1 MKGSGWHEGKRQIT
15 TPQGI
20 KSKAP
25 EHYRVSVKK
34 GLEGTLRV
42 PMVKREPKW
51 TEQTIIAEL
60 KTIIAKTG
68 RFPTLEELKTL
79 GRQDLTNAIFRHN
92 VSINYFR
99 KKLGYE
105 PTRKQVGY
113 WTERKII
120 TKLKKI
126 TLNIGH
132 FPTSTELI
140 TIKQKQSGL
149 RNAISKHGG
158 INYFREKLGYKT
170 LQKSV
175 GYWTEETVL
184 KELKQILLEIHH
196 FPTRTELEILNR
208 YDLLNAISRYG
219 GSINYFREKLRY
231 KPLKVNSGYWTEET
245 VLKELKQ
252 ILLEI
257 HHFPT
262 RTELEILNRYDLLN
276 AIFKCGEIDYF
287 RRKLGYKPSLEEF
300 MGSSAY
306 NARKGYKSET
316 EVKKLLLNY
325 CNQRNIVEPVYY
337 KKLSIGNVI
346 EFLCG
351 GRVGIDV
358 TNARTERSIRRK
370 YLKKN
375 YHKYLDKLWIVVLSN
390 AFTNEDY
397 LRFNEE
403 SPKNVEIMSVWDL
416 IDRLQIDIDE
426 HSRRKIE
433 ALEVCTLRTKD
444 DLIND
449 LKNRSLGEYT

>member
-1 MKGSGWHEGKRQIT
+1 MNGSGWHEQREQVS

-20 KSKAP
+20 KNKAP
-25 EHYRVSVKK
+25 EHYRVSVKS
-34 GLEGTLRV
+34 GVEGTLRV

-79 GRQDLTNAIFRHN
+79 GRQDLTNAIFRHS

-158 INYFREKLGYKT
+158 INYFRAKLEYK
-170 LQKSV
+170 LFQKSV
-175 GYWTEETVL
+175 GYWTE
-184 KELKQILLEIHH
+184 K
-196 FPTRTELEILNR
+196 
-208 YDLLNAISRYG
+208 
-219 GSINYFREKLRY
+219 
-231 KPLKVNSGYWTEET
+231 T

-276 AIFKCGEIDYF
+276 AIFKCGGIDYF

-325 CNQRNIVEPVYY
+325 CNQRNIVEPIYY

-346 EFLCG
+346 EFVCG

-433 ALEVCTLRTKD
+433 ALETCTLRTKD

-449 LKNRSLGEYT
+449 LKNRTLGEYT